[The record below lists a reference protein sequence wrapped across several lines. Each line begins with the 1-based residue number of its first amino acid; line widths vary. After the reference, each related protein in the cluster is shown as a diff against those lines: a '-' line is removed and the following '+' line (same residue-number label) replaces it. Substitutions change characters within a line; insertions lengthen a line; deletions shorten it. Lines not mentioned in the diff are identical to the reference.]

1 MIKYLHEAEVPRGIT
16 MSQTLNMVKDLKAER
31 RAFTIG
37 FWSPADERG
46 VTVLREHR
54 EAEEALNRQHFAQ
67 EKGCRCSVS

>member
-1 MIKYLHEAEVPRGIT
+1 MQGPQQIRVPRGIT